1 MPDSRDI
8 ESLRQAAAV
17 CKGCDLYKQATQTVF
32 GRGAAPAAIMLIG
45 EQPGDQEDP
54 RISELKA
61 CMPST
66 AARALMGS
74 AFRITQSRGQV
85 LQGATGSSVIATW
98 HPSAVP
104 RAHGDSAEARRMFDE
119 LAGDLR
125 LAASHSTTKP
135 KASRRKTGC

>member
-1 MPDSRDI
+1 
-8 ESLRQAAAV
+8 
-17 CKGCDLYKQATQTVF
+17 
-32 GRGAAPAAIMLIG
+32 MLLG

-54 RISELKA
+54 RISEIKA
-61 CMPST
+61 CMPWTEAEIASVAPRVIVCLGAT

-98 HPSAVP
+98 HPSAVL
-104 RAHGDSAEARRMFDE
+104 RAHGDPAEARRMFDE

-125 LAASHSTTKP
+125 LAASHSKTKP
-135 KASRRKTGC
+135 KASRRKTGS